1 MSGNEV
7 WTQGTQLYLLGPKS
21 DGSGV
26 LEIMEVAKVTNVTP
40 GSAPRKEIPTTTL
53 RERYAETS
61 IDGLAQPGEASVAIN
76 LSTDEPSHHYLLWAY
91 ENRIPLKWVIG
102 MSDGWLDDIDDG
114 IKPELEDDN
123 FKLSDERSW
132 QQFAGRVNDF
142 PPEFSA
148 DDIVK
153 YNLPIKTSGRSI
165 PKFKKLP
172 TAGTKSVTPPKDST
186 K

>member
-1 MSGNEV
+1 MSEI
-7 WTQGTQLYLLGPKS
+7 WTQGTQLYVLGPKS
-21 DGSGV
+21 DGTGT
-26 LEIMEVAKVTNVTP
+26 LEVMEVVGVTNVTP

-61 IDGLAQPGEASVAIN
+61 IDGLAQPGEASVAIQ

-91 ENRIPLKWVIG
+91 ENRISLKWVIG
-102 MSDGWLDDIDDG
+102 MSDGWLDDEDDG
-114 IKPELEDDN
+114 IKPELEGGN

-132 QQFAGRVNDF
+132 QQFTGRVNDF
-142 PPEFSA
+142 PPEIGA
-148 DDIVK
+148 DDVVK

-172 TAGTKSVTPPKDST
+172 TAGAKSTALPKD
-186 K
+186 